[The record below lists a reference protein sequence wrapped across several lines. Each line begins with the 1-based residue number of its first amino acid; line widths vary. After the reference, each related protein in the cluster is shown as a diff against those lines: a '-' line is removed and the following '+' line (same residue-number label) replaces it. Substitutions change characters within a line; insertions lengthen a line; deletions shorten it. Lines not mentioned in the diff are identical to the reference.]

1 VHELSHLRHMDHSPQ
16 FWDVV
21 ASVMPDHLERR
32 RALKRAAVPL
42 GE

>member
-1 VHELSHLRHMDHSPQ
+1 MDHSPQ

-21 ASVMPDHLERR
+21 ASILPDHQQRR
-32 RALKRAAVPL
+32 QALKRAAVPL